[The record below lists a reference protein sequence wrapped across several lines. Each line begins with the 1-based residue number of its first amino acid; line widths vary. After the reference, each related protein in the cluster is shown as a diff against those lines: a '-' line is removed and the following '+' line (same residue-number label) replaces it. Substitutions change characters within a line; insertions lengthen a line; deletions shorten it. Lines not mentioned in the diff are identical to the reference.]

1 VVERGLRGLCQR
13 AGERLHPLELEGGA
27 RQRQPFR
34 NDEPRHDHV
43 GLRGRELLKVVL
55 QVAAGIVV
63 ASVILFLIGA
73 LIEIAWR

>member
-1 VVERGLRGLCQR
+1 
-13 AGERLHPLELEGGA
+13 
-27 RQRQPFR
+27 
-34 NDEPRHDHV
+34 V
-43 GLRGRELLKVVL
+43 GVGRRELLKIVL

>member
-1 VVERGLRGLCQR
+1 
-13 AGERLHPLELEGGA
+13 
-27 RQRQPFR
+27 
-34 NDEPRHDHV
+34 V
-43 GLRGRELLKVVL
+43 GLGRRELLKIVL